1 MKYLIFL
8 LFICP
13 LSLLGQKPDTICI
26 CSKQVPKVGSSKMV
40 TEMAE
45 YPGGY
50 KALKHF
56 IRTNLSMDS
65 SENGKIQT
73 HFVISCKGRTCAFGV
88 SNSEGLSRTT
98 EDKIIE
104 VLMRMNN
111 WKPAMQNTQAVDILF
126 TISFSIYNGILKF
139 EDILKD

>member
-1 MKYLIFL
+1 MKYLIPL
-8 LFICP
+8 LLICS
-13 LSLLGQKPDTICI
+13 LSLLGQEPDTICI
-26 CSKQVPKVGSSKMV
+26 CSKRVPKVDKSIMV

-65 SENGKIQT
+65 TENGKIQT
-73 HFVISCKGRTCAFGV
+73 HFVISCKGKICAFSV
-88 SNSEGLSRTT
+88 SNSEGLSRNM

-104 VLMRMNN
+104 VLKRMKN
-111 WKPAMQNTQAVDILF
+111 WKPAMQNSQAVDILF
-126 TISFSIYNGILKF
+126 TISLSINNGVLKF
-139 EDILKD
+139 GDILKD